1 MLLER
6 RLERSWTAGFDD
18 NQMTTVTR
26 SYRHRLVRSFVTI
39 IFSSLNSVPYMTKI
53 TILSLYTK
61 YDAV

>member
-26 SYRHRLVRSFVTI
+26 SYRQIGTLIRDDHIFVI
-39 IFSSLNSVPYMTKI
+39 E
-53 TILSLYTK
+53 
-61 YDAV
+61 